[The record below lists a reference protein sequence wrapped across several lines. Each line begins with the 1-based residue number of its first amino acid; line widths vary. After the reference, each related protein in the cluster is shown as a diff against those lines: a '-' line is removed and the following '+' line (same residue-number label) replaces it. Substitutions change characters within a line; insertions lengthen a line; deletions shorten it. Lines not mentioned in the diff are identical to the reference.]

1 MLAPGAR
8 LGVYEIVAR
17 IGDGGMGE
25 VYRARDTKLNRDVA
39 IKVLPASLTNDPD
52 RLARF
57 SREAQVLA
65 SLNHPN
71 IAAIHHVEETSDGPA
86 LVMELVEGET
96 LADRIARGPI
106 PLEEALPIAKQI
118 AEALEAAHEQGII
131 HRDLKPA
138 NIKVRPDGT
147 VKVLDFGLA
156 KLAETSSSRTSD
168 ISLSPTITSPAMMT
182 GVGVLLGTAAY
193 MSPEQ
198 AKGKPADK
206 RSDIWAFGCVLFE
219 ILTGRRA
226 FDGETTTEVLA
237 RVLERDPD
245 LNRLPPT
252 VSANVVRLLRRC
264 LERDPRRRLRDI
276 GDVRFELEEPDVG
289 SEALVI
295 GRLSAPASGVR
306 ALGQRPLILGLGML
320 FGAAIAG
327 AAIWLLSPAPSGD
340 IRNVATF
347 TIALPR
353 DQGFTGTLRHVVA
366 LSPRGTHLVY
376 VANNGLYLRAINQLT
391 AAPIQGTSA
400 APGSVDPFFSP
411 DGQWIGFWQNGELK
425 KVAITGGSPVKLC
438 DVPEGTSGASW
449 SADDTIVFGR
459 GGGGISGI
467 WRVSSQGGPPE
478 RLVTVDEKRAEAA
491 YGPQLLPGGR
501 EVLFTLGSFL
511 GGGGWNDAQIVV
523 QSLDSGERKVFVKG
537 GRDARYLETG
547 HLVYARS
554 GALLAVPFDL
564 ARLEVR
570 GGPVPLIE
578 GVRDAGVTTG
588 SGATHFSLS
597 GDGTLVYVPGN
608 PEQET
613 QRKLVWV
620 DRAGAEQPLTAP
632 ARAYDFPQL
641 SPDGQRVAVEIGPQ
655 VWLVD
660 LSRDTLTRFTFEGPT
675 NETPHWTPDGKRI
688 VFSSSKEGPRNLFSQ
703 LADGSG
709 GLERLTTSEQLHIPT
724 SLSPDGQLLV
734 FHESATGSQRNISVL
749 RLSDHKVQP
758 FLRTPFNEGGTRFS
772 PDGRWLAYVS
782 NESGRPE
789 IYVQPYP
796 GPGGKWQV
804 STEGGTEPAWNR
816 NGRELFY
823 RSGNKMMTVETTTE
837 PSFTVGKPRM
847 LFEAEYLAAAF
858 PQLGSDYDV
867 SADGKRFLM
876 VKEIERAQ
884 STAEVTVVLNWL
896 DELKRRVPTK

>member
-1 MLAPGAR
+1 MTIGLGAR
-8 LGVYEIVAR
+8 LGPYEVSAL
-17 IGDGGMGE
+17 IGEGGMGK
-25 VYRARDTKLNRDVA
+25 VWRAHHTALNRDDA
-39 IKVLPASLTNDPD
+39 LKVLPDAFVSDPD

-57 SREAQVLA
+57 RREAQVLA

-71 IAAIHHVEETSDGPA
+71 IAHVYGLEQADGVQA

-96 LADRIARGPI
+96 LAERIARGPI
-106 PLEEALPIAKQI
+106 PLDEALPIARQI
-118 AEALEAAHEQGII
+118 AGALEAAHEQGII

-138 NIKVRPDGT
+138 NVKVREDGT

-156 KLAETSSSRTSD
+156 KALEPAGARTRD
-168 ISLSPTITSPAMMT
+168 VTASPTITSPAMT

-198 AKGKPADK
+198 ARGKPVDK
-206 RSDIWAFGCVLFE
+206 RSDIWAFGCVLYE
-219 ILTGRRA
+219 MLTGRRA

-245 LNRLPPT
+245 INRLPPT

-289 SEALVI
+289 YEAQVI

-306 ALGQRPLILGLGML
+306 ALSQRSLIVSLGMML
-320 FGAAIAG
+320 LGAAVAG
-327 AAIWLLSPAPSGD
+327 AAIWLLRPAPSGD
-340 IRNVATF
+340 IRNLATF
-347 TIALPR
+347 TIALPQ
-353 DQGFTGTLRHVVA
+353 DQRLTSTRHVVA

-376 VANNGLYLRAINQLT
+376 VANNNLYLRAINQLT
-391 AAPIQGTSA
+391 ATLIQGTTTTGVS
-400 APGSVDPFFSP
+400 GDPFFSP

-449 SADDTIVFGR
+449 SADDTIVFGW
-459 GGGGISGI
+459 GGAGI
-467 WRVSSQGGPPE
+467 WRVSGRGGTPE
-478 RLVTVDEKRAEAA
+478 RLISVDEKKAESA

-501 EVLFTLGSFL
+501 EVLFTLGSFV
-511 GGGGWNDAQIVV
+511 GGGGWNDARIVV
-523 QSLDSGERKVFVKG
+523 QSLDSGERKVVVNG
-537 GRDARYLETG
+537 GRDARYVETG